1 MLVPIDSMFS
11 NINRANLTC
20 AVFILGVMALSAS
33 SLFSQ
38 NLPPKSIEAF
48 LSDNCFEC
56 HDDSTT
62 KGDLNLL
69 DLNFKLGKNT
79 NFKTWERIYDRVK
92 DGEMP
97 PKKKPRPDAEK
108 QKVFL
113 KSLKEPLLA
122 ADLKDKADKG
132 RVQVR
137 RLTRREYEHTVHD
150 LLGVDLP
157 LQEHLPEDP
166 VSHGFET
173 VAAGQQLSHYNLAAY
188 LEAADLALNDAFNRA
203 TKEEK
208 KFSKKITPEMLA
220 KQSRGNYRGPE
231 LRDQRSISWP
241 IRQQF
246 YGRTP
251 ATTVPHSGWYRITLK
266 KVQAINPKNDA
277 VWGSLRSGACNSS
290 APILYSIGIVE
301 ATKEKRDI
309 SFDAWIRAGHM
320 LELKPNDATLKRAPS
335 GAKGGNVSYQGRNLV
350 KEGYEG
356 IAIEGVVLERIYPN
370 SARWEMRL
378 NLFGGIKK
386 EDVEKLKLPAERE
399 AIMARV
405 IRNFAQRA
413 FRRPVSKEQ
422 AAPYV
427 DLALSLL
434 DEPDKK
440 PVDGLRAAY
449 RGILCSPRFLTFV
462 EKPGTLDDH
471 ALASRLS
478 YALWNSMPDKVLRSL
493 ADDGKLSDSKV
504 FHDQVERLLKDPK
517 SERFI
522 ESFTDQWLNLKEID
536 FTSPD
541 QRLYRTFDTVVQD
554 SMLNETRSFVREMI
568 MGNYPVNHLIHS
580 NFAMLN
586 ERLAR
591 FYGMK
596 DLSLK
601 PGAGLQK
608 VSLGANPRGGL
619 VTQGAVLKVSAN
631 GTTTSPVVRGVWV
644 GERIL
649 GMEIPPPPANVP
661 AVEPDIRG
669 AVSIRDQLDKHRNSE
684 SCAAC
689 HVKIDPAGF
698 ALESFDP
705 VGLWRKKYG
714 TKKNAASVDPS
725 GVTPEGD
732 PFSDI
737 REWKKIYMARK
748 SMLAE
753 NFAKQLLTYATGA
766 PPRFSDRGAV
776 ENIVKRSSEKEYRMR
791 SIVHAVFGN
800 QVFKSK

>member
-1 MLVPIDSMFS
+1 MLSVID
-11 NINRANLTC
+11 RTKLACVGVT
-20 AVFILGVMALSAS
+20 LGVAMLPVA

-38 NLPPKSIEAF
+38 NLPPKAIEAF

-69 DLNFKLGKNT
+69 DLNFELGKHS
-79 NFKTWERIYDRVK
+79 NFKTWERIYDRVQ

-97 PKKKPRPDAEK
+97 PKKKPRPDSKK
-108 QKVFL
+108 QVVFL
-113 KSLKEPLLA
+113 KGLKDPLLA
-122 ADLKDKADKG
+122 ADLKDKASKG
-132 RVQVR
+132 RVKVR
-137 RLTRREYEHTVHD
+137 RLTRREYEHTLHD

-157 LQEHLPEDP
+157 LREHLPEDP

-188 LEAADLALNDAFNRA
+188 LETADLALNDAFNRA

-208 KFSKKITPEMLA
+208 RFKNDITPEKLA
-220 KQSRGNYRGPE
+220 KKSRGNYRGPE
-231 LRDQRSISWP
+231 LRNKRSISWP

-246 YGRTP
+246 YGRMP
-251 ATTVPHSGWYRITLK
+251 ATTVPQSGWYRITLK

-277 VWGSLRSGACNSS
+277 VWGTLRSGSCNSS
-290 APILYSIGIVE
+290 APILHSIGIIE
-301 ATKEKRDI
+301 ATKEKRDLT
-309 SFDAWIRAGHM
+309 FDAWVRAGNM
-320 LELKPNDATLKRAPS
+320 LELKPNDATLKIAPS
-335 GAKGGNVSYQGRNLV
+335 GAKGGNVSYKGRDLV
-350 KEGYEG
+350 KQGFEG
-356 IAIEGVVLERIYPN
+356 IAIEGIEMERIYPN
-370 SARWEMRL
+370 STRWQLRQ
-378 NLFGGIKK
+378 NLFGGLSK
-386 EDVEKLKLPAERE
+386 EDADKLKLPSERE
-399 AIMARV
+399 AIMTRA
-405 IRNFAQRA
+405 IQNFANRA
-413 FRRPVSKEQ
+413 FRRPVSEEQ
-422 AAPYV
+422 VAPYV

-434 DEPDKK
+434 EEPDKK

-449 RGILCSPRFLTFV
+449 RGILCSPRFLTFI
-462 EKPGTLDDH
+462 EKPGQLDDH

-478 YALWNSMPDKVLRSL
+478 YALWNSMPDKELRSL
-493 ADDGKLSDSKV
+493 ADAGKLNETKV
-504 FHDQVERLLKDPK
+504 FHSQIERLLKDPK

-541 QRLYRTFDTVVQD
+541 QRLYRTFDSVVQN
-554 SMLNETRSFVREMI
+554 SMLQETRSFVREMI
-568 MGNYPVNHLIHS
+568 IGNYPVNHLIHS

-586 ERLAR
+586 ERLVR

-601 PGAGLQK
+601 PGEGLQK
-608 VSLGANPRGGL
+608 VSLGSNPRGGL
-619 VTQGAVLKVSAN
+619 ITQGAVLKVSAN

-689 HVKIDPAGF
+689 HVNIDPAGF

-714 TKKNAASVDPS
+714 TKKNAAIVDPS

-732 PFSDI
+732 SFSDI
-737 REWKKIYMARK
+737 REWKKIYMAK
-748 SMLAE
+748 NGLLAK
-753 NFAKQLLTYATGA
+753 NFARQLLTYATGA
-766 PPRFSDRGAV
+766 PPRFSDRGAI
-776 ENIVKRSSEKEYRMR
+776 ENIVKHSGEKEYRMR
-791 SIVHAVFGN
+791 PIVHAVFGN
-800 QVFKSK
+800 QVFKTK